1 MRNLATLFDLYS
13 NEGQAEYIGEPVS
26 QIEHAYQAALLAKSQ
41 TTDNEVIIASF
52 FHDIGHLCAQEDA
65 ESMDGFG
72 VLDHDEIGAD
82 YLRSFGFSE
91 RVAFL
96 VENHVQ
102 AKRYLTWKNLDY
114 YDALS
119 DASKETLKFQ
129 GGAMSEQEGTLFE
142 QHPDFQTII
151 QLRKWDEA
159 AKETNIPITD
169 LAWLEII
176 CEQHIRKPK

>member
-1 MRNLATLFDLYS
+1 MRDLTTLFDLYR

-26 QIEHAYQAALLAKSQ
+26 QVEHAYQTALLAKAQ
-41 TTDNEVIIASF
+41 DADNEVIIAAF
-52 FHDIGHLCAQEDA
+52 FHDIGHLCADENA
-65 ESMDGFG
+65 ENMDGFG

-82 YLRSFGFSE
+82 YLRSYGFSE
-91 RVAFL
+91 RVAYL
-96 VENHVQ
+96 VANHVQ
-102 AKRYLTWKNLDY
+102 AKRYLTWKNPDY
-114 YDALS
+114 YEALS

-129 GGAMSEQEGTLFE
+129 GGAMSDTEGILFE

-159 AKETNIPITD
+159 AKETNIPIKD

-176 CEQHIRKPK
+176 CEQHLSEK